1 MITQLLISSS
11 AKPIITAAYVI
22 VGGGNGASTGGS
34 NGLGGD
40 VLSGSTI
47 IEPGS
52 YSVIIGAGGG
62 QNGAG
67 SSSSIYGLSANGGV
81 RTTTLTING
90 ETFSGIDQGSS
101 ARTSQSPT
109 IPASTIAGSGA
120 LFSGM
125 YNTANQ
131 CVGGTDP
138 NAPTAFR
145 CRFRG
150 GTWIPGVSEGGRG
163 NNGVVILTI
172 ATSLTSLI
180 STSGASI
187 TTSGSNTIY
196 RYNSSGSIT
205 IT

>member
-11 AKPIITAAYVI
+11 AKPIITASYVI

-125 YNTANQ
+125 YNTPSY
-131 CVGGTDP
+131 CPEFPGSSP
-138 NAPTAFR
+138 FR
-145 CRFRG
+145 CRVKG
-150 GTWIPGVSEGGRG
+150 GNYIYGVNEGGVG

-172 ATSLTSLI
+172 ATSLISLI

>member
-11 AKPIITAAYVI
+11 AKPIITASYVI

-125 YNTANQ
+125 YNTDNQ
-131 CVGGTDP
+131 CVGA
-138 NAPTAFR
+138 NASSAFR
-145 CRFRG
+145 CRVRG

-172 ATSLTSLI
+172 ATSLISLI

-196 RYNSSGSIT
+196 TYNSSGSIT

>member
-11 AKPIITAAYVI
+11 GKPIITASYVI
-22 VGGGNGASTGGS
+22 VGGGNGASTSGS
-34 NGLGGD
+34 DGLGGD

-47 IEPGS
+47 FEPGS
-52 YSVIIGAGGG
+52 YSVLIGAGGG

-90 ETFSGIDQGSS
+90 ETFSGIDQGASP
-101 ARTSQSPT
+101 RTSQSPT
-109 IPASTIAGSGA
+109 IPASSIKGSGA

-125 YNTANQ
+125 YNTFTG
-131 CVGGTDP
+131 CVGASSGSP
-138 NAPTAFR
+138 SICAR
-145 CRFRG
+145 RG
-150 GTWIPGVSEGGRG
+150 GTWVWGVNEGGTG

-172 ATSLTSLI
+172 ATALISLI